1 MRGSSQPVA
10 GFASKTEAIR
20 AMHAQGMTP
29 FMIADKIGSTP
40 GSVSERIRQLK
51 KAEAGEVKPKP
62 PKAAKPKPEK
72 VKPVKEATR
81 DTRGIWTP
89 EKLKKAHRLFGKIMI
104 YLAEALQVPA
114 DELLEYGL
122 KGVMPPMGEKQRVAQ
137 LVDREQQQPEQPAT
151 PSPEPEPPVPLAM
164 LPPPT
169 WEPSIDADHLIEP
182 EPSRD
187 DDEAELAALDAED
200 AENDDDVSGH
210 GLGAGNAADGG
221 EAPAAAPGV
230 EAGGQPEGESRN
242 PIPPPAARHEPQLG
256 HEYYLTDEAGQW
268 LHESLE
274 ALTKNKRFAWKGTTK
289 KIEVVFKRMPK
300 WKVLVPERVG

>member
-1 MRGSSQPVA
+1 MRGTAQPVA

-29 FMIADKIGSTP
+29 FMIAGKIGSTP

-51 KAEAGEVKPKP
+51 KLDAGEVKPKA

-89 EKLKKAHRLFGKIMI
+89 EKLQKAHRLFGKIMI
-104 YLAEALQVPA
+104 YVAEALQVPA
-114 DELLEYGL
+114 DEPLEYGL

-137 LVDREQQQPEQPAT
+137 LVDRAGEEPPIPLVMLQPPT
-151 PSPEPEPPVPLAM
+151 PSPAP
-164 LPPPT
+164 
-169 WEPSIDADHLIEP
+169 EP

-187 DDEAELAALDAED
+187 DDERELAELELQES
-200 AENDDDVSGH
+200 DDDDGQP
-210 GLGAGNAADGG
+210 GADRAPAPAQPAGPPEPPAEPPGDEVEAR
-221 EAPAAAPGV
+221 EAPPAPEPARGPAAPV
-230 EAGGQPEGESRN
+230 R
-242 PIPPPAARHEPQLG
+242 AASAT

-289 KIEVVFKRMPK
+289 RIEVVLKRMPK
-300 WKVLVPERVG
+300 WKVLVPERVGS

>member
-1 MRGSSQPVA
+1 MAAVEGYPN
-10 GFASKTEAIR
+10 KTEAIR
-20 AMHAQGMTP
+20 ALHAQGMTP
-29 FMIADKIGSTP
+29 FMIAEKIGSTP
-40 GSVSERIRQLK
+40 GSVTERIRQLK
-51 KAEAGEVKPKP
+51 KKAAGGTPVT
-62 PKAAKPKPEK
+62 PKAAKAKAAK

-89 EKLKKAHRLFGKIMI
+89 EKLSKAHRLFGKIMI
-104 YLAEALQVPA
+104 YVAEALQVPA

-137 LVDREQQQPEQPAT
+137 LVDRAA
-151 PSPEPEPPVPLAM
+151 EPEREPEIIETRPPEAVLQALLA
-164 LPPPT
+164 PPAPA
-169 WEPSIDADHLIEP
+169 PEP

-187 DDEAELAALDAED
+187 DDERELAELEEIED
-200 AENDDDVSGH
+200 DDDVSR
-210 GLGAGNAADGG
+210 D
-221 EAPAAAPGV
+221 GV
-230 EAGGQPEGESRN
+230 EAGSGEA
-242 PIPPPAARHEPQLG
+242 PVATPAAQATGAPVRESSDAKPSTPAPRASSQPG

-289 KIEVVFKRMPK
+289 KIEVVLKRMPK